1 MYFIPKQMSKQTGI
15 SSLIVKVFP
24 LRHVA
29 MQAILSFKNMYM
41 TSETLPLPSPGGC
54 TLTE

>member
-29 MQAILSFKNMYM
+29 MQEILSFKSMYM
-41 TSETLPLPSPGGC
+41 TSETLPLPSPEGA
-54 TLTE
+54 L